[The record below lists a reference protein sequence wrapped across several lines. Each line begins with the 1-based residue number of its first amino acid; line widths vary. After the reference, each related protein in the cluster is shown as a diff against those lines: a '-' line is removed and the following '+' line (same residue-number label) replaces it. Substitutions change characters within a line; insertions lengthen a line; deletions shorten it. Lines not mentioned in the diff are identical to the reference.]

1 MKKKKEDCIVVKEKE
16 EKEEDFGDP
25 TYCTSYFIA
34 IARLYYLLRHV
45 SCCSEISASLRFYC
59 VMHLW

>member
-1 MKKKKEDCIVVKEKE
+1 MKEKE